1 MDWFYCFLFSRKYF
15 YTSFVTANFL
25 QFQADKFINIV
36 RMKIYAL
43 LSGQLVWRAPVE
55 PYTMINTCETMDWKR
70 ALALHLW

>member
-1 MDWFYCFLFSRKYF
+1 
-15 YTSFVTANFL
+15 
-25 QFQADKFINIV
+25 
-36 RMKIYAL
+36 MKIYAL